1 MPRGRGVGNA
11 DVIQQRARF
20 YGYKRSYLGFC
31 RVYLPTDIEFAYRS
45 YVEHE
50 EDVREQI
57 RKHRGKPLR
66 EWRRA
71 FYLDPRF
78 QPTRRMVLRDP
89 YYFVGG
95 SKSEWFKQSWPHFSP
110 ENAKANGRLVEAF
123 CHGLRFKPWS
133 SYPDVLVAEKVPL
146 KKVME
151 SLLVDYAFMGP
162 RDRVQGVGTVIRLI
176 ELLEEDPEATCVVFL
191 MSGGRQRK
199 RSARSKDDDSIEL
212 HQGRSSIGE
221 GKGYP
226 GDEAVKRPDVVTVQI
241 HRLSVESSQGSFRDV
256 PGLAVRLPDVARGKT
271 LLVQDQ
277 GLEASG

>member
-1 MPRGRGVGNA
+1 
-11 DVIQQRARF
+11 
-20 YGYKRSYLGFC
+20 
-31 RVYLPTDIEFAYRS
+31 
-45 YVEHE
+45 
-50 EDVREQI
+50 
-57 RKHRGKPLR
+57 
-66 EWRRA
+66 
-71 FYLDPRF
+71 
-78 QPTRRMVLRDP
+78 
-89 YYFVGG
+89 
-95 SKSEWFKQSWPHFSP
+95 
-110 ENAKANGRLVEAF
+110 
-123 CHGLRFKPWS
+123 
-133 SYPDVLVAEKVPL
+133 
-146 KKVME
+146 ME